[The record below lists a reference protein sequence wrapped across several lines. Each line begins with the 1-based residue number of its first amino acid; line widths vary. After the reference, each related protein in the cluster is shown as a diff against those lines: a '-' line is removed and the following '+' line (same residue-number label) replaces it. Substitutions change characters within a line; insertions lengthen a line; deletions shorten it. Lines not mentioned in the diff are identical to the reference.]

1 MMDTDGGRRREPPD
15 ETEHEEDD
23 PDMSDLFDDLSEL
36 EALVDSPEERERVR
50 EAMQT
55 ASEVSD
61 GEPPVFGRVIWGFDR
76 ADLSEAVLGAL
87 LFGIPMAVEGGTNEA
102 GAFVATHPLALA
114 VTFLAAIAIV
124 YGVLY
129 VAEIQDVRVAYA
141 IFGLVP
147 RRLAG
152 VLGSSFLTAILL
164 MTAWGRVDWTDPW
177 LAFCTCSVAFVPMAI
192 GAALGDIL
200 PGS

>member
-1 MMDTDGGRRREPPD
+1 MSEADGGRRRRPLDNPED
-15 ETEHEEDD
+15 ENE
-23 PDMSDLFDDLSEL
+23 PDMGDLFDDLTEL
-36 EALVDSPEERERVR
+36 EGIVDSEEERERVR
-50 EAMQT
+50 ETMRT
-55 ASEVSD
+55 ASGVSD
-61 GEPPVFGRVIWGFDR
+61 GEPPVFGRIIWGFDR

-102 GAFVATHPLALA
+102 GAYVATNPIYLGLTLLSA
-114 VTFLAAIAIV
+114 VVIV

-141 IFGLVP
+141 IFGLIP
-147 RRLAG
+147 TRLAG
-152 VLGSSFLTAILL
+152 VLLSSFATGVVLLTI
-164 MTAWGRVDWTDPW
+164 WGRVEWSDPW